1 MKDKDLKMRME
12 YYKKHPEELKGY
24 LATALDEY
32 QKNYNEKTFFS
43 ALSFATQVHGGR
55 LSNTT
60 LRLSTIRQ
68 VMNTLGF
75 SLTIR

>member
-1 MKDKDLKMRME
+1 MKDKDLKTRIE
-12 YYKKHPEELKGY
+12 YYKKNPKELKDY
-24 LATALDEY
+24 VTTALDEY

-75 SLTIR
+75 SLAIK